1 MMTLR
6 MSPTSPYVRKVRALL
21 IEKNMDGEVAMA
33 PVDAHASPEALTRAN
48 PLSKIPVLEREDGT
62 VLYDSPVI
70 CEYLDSLTEAP
81 RLYPPMG
88 PERWQVLRRQA
99 LADGIMDAQVLR
111 LMERRWHPEGT
122 ISQGWLDRQKAAIT
136 RALDALEAEAG
147 SFRQD
152 APTMGELAIGCA
164 LGYLDFRAPDDAWRD
179 GRPALASWFEVFAV
193 RPAIAETAP
202 PADAPLPGG

>member
-6 MSPTSPYVRKVRALL
+6 MSPTSPFVRKVRALL
-21 IEKNMDGEVAMA
+21 IEKKMTGEVRMA
-33 PVDAHASPEALTRAN
+33 PVDAHASPEVLIRAN
-48 PLSKIPVLEREDGT
+48 PLSKIPVLELDDGT

-88 PERWQVLRRQA
+88 PARWRVLRLQA

-122 ISQGWLDRQKAAIT
+122 VSQGWLDRQKTAIA

-147 SFRQD
+147 SFPQE
-152 APTMGELAIGCA
+152 APTMGELAVGCA
-164 LGYLDFRAPDDAWRD
+164 LGYLDFRAADDVWRE
-179 GRPALASWFEVFAV
+179 GRPTLAAWFETFAT
-193 RPAIAETAP
+193 RPAIADTAP
-202 PADAPLPGG
+202 PANAPLPGG